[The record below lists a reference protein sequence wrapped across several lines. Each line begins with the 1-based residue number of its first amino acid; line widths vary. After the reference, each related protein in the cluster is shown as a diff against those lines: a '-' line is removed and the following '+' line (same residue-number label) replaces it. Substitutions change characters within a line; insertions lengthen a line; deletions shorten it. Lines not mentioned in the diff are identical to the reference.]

1 MYDLSEQMGVSP
13 WYFWDDVHTPRHP
26 LVAFLPD
33 AICAHGEPTVKY
45 RGIFINDE
53 IPVLWNW
60 ARETFNVSYPE
71 NPIQVGVYE
80 RVYETIL
87 RMKGNYLWPASKWEW
102 VGLFWELGRMGRS
115 LELRVASTVP
125 PCHLPTSTP
134 TVSTHPLPRGMTL
147 GQARVTSDE

>member
-13 WYFWDDVHTPRHP
+13 WYFWDDVHTPHHP
-26 LVAFLPD
+26 LLSFVAD
-33 AICAHGEPTVKY
+33 GICAHGEPTVKY
-45 RGIFINDE
+45 RGLFINDE

-87 RMKGNYLWPASKWEW
+87 RMKGNYLWPASKWERIRLRLRL
-102 VGLFWELGRMGRS
+102 GLQPAVVIGRS
-115 LELRVASTVP
+115 SFVIGRRHRH
-125 PCHLPTSTP
+125 CH
-134 TVSTHPLPRGMTL
+134 RY
-147 GQARVTSDE
+147 